1 MSGWRAVAGLLA
13 MMLGASAIG
22 VLPCSTAA
30 SAAAAD
36 PAESD
41 SAVTV
46 SGTGDFA
53 TLKVTVSQTRNLVNQ
68 VVKISWT
75 GGAPTM
81 PDSGFS
87 INYLQIMQCW
97 GDDPAG
103 PDRTQCQFGGLAADL
118 GSLIVGAFALSRQV
132 DARFDPEETLPPPGD
147 SGGAVY
153 VPFWPVGAAKP
164 TDPGTGNIN
173 DFFDSQVTN
182 EIPVARTHG
191 DGTGEEFFEMETVRQ
206 AAGLGCGE
214 PITTGGVTKGRSC
227 WLVIVPRGSK
237 EPNGVTATGNPGS
250 VLNSSPLSQS
260 NWDHRIV
267 VPLEFQPVSQVC
279 PVGAPERPVIGQ
291 ELAVDAV
298 TSWQPALCSGGGS
311 LFSYTQLT
319 DDVARSQVPN
329 GQLAVVTDPIPPD
342 QVAAD
347 HPLVYAPVG
356 LSALAIAFNI
366 NYQPDAEHQS
376 AGDLALNGRRFTAMK
391 LTPRL
396 VAKLLTQ
403 SYRFALL
410 DQPAEMKNNPT
421 GLLADPEFLNLNP
434 EYGGFVDRGLPVPD
448 ALAQINGAD
457 ITSLLWRWI
466 IADPD
471 ARAFLAGSPDQF
483 GMVINPNNRNLAL
496 PTSTFPRNDQ
506 SCADTTDDFG
516 NSLTNCNL
524 DLHPYATDMHNA
536 GRSASRGD
544 TLARQNIFD
553 NTVHQ
558 PVSTKFPRQLIGAR
572 ALMAVVDAATAA
584 RYDLPT
590 AELLNAAGK
599 YVAPTTDGLLAG
611 EKAMKPSA
619 VAGALTPDPAASD
632 PAAYPLTSL
641 SYAVTSPTMLDAA
654 ASKDYAAFLRY
665 AGGPGQR
672 PGVGPGQLPPG
683 MVPLPDP
690 LKAQTI
696 AAATTLEKAAS
707 TALPSPPQPA
717 VTGTAT
723 GADGHPTGSSTT
735 TTTPGTQT
743 PGTNG
748 GGQTAGTPPDVTGS
762 RNRPPATQPRAAQQP
777 LARGRTPSLPTP
789 VVGAVLGAI
798 LAGGLALAIS
808 SPAVRLLGV
817 ARQRRQRKGVTPTE
831 R

>member
-1 MSGWRAVAGLLA
+1 
-13 MMLGASAIG
+13 
-22 VLPCSTAA
+22 
-30 SAAAAD
+30 
-36 PAESD
+36 
-41 SAVTV
+41 
-46 SGTGDFA
+46 
-53 TLKVTVSQTRNLVNQ
+53 
-68 VVKISWT
+68 
-75 GGAPTM
+75 
-81 PDSGFS
+81 
-87 INYLQIMQCW
+87 
-97 GDDPAG
+97 
-103 PDRTQCQFGGLAADL
+103 
-118 GSLIVGAFALSRQV
+118 
-132 DARFDPEETLPPPGD
+132 
-147 SGGAVY
+147 
-153 VPFWPVGAAKP
+153 
-164 TDPGTGNIN
+164 
-173 DFFDSQVTN
+173 
-182 EIPVARTHG
+182 
-191 DGTGEEFFEMETVRQ
+191 
-206 AAGLGCGE
+206 
-214 PITTGGVTKGRSC
+214 
-227 WLVIVPRGSK
+227 
-237 EPNGVTATGNPGS
+237 
-250 VLNSSPLSQS
+250 
-260 NWDHRIV
+260 
-267 VPLEFQPVSQVC
+267 
-279 PVGAPERPVIGQ
+279 VIGQ

-298 TSWQPALCSGGGS
+298 TSWQPALCSGGGP

-319 DDVARSQVPN
+319 DDVARSQVPS
-329 GQLAVVTDPIPPD
+329 GPLAIVTDPIPPD

-347 HPLVYAPVG
+347 HPLVYAPMG

-376 AGDLALNGRRFTAMK
+376 AGDLALNGRRFTSMK

-410 DQPAEMKNNPT
+410 DQPPEMKNNPT

-434 EYGGFVDRGLPVPD
+434 EYQGFVDRGLTVPD
-448 ALAQINGAD
+448 PLVQINGAD

-466 IADPD
+466 TADPD
-471 ARAFLAGSPDQF
+471 ARAFLAGSPDPF
-483 GMVINPNNRNLAL
+483 GMVINPNNKNLVL

-506 SCADTTDDFG
+506 SCATTTDDFG

-544 TLARQNIFD
+544 SQARQNIFD

-590 AELLNAAGK
+590 AQLLNAAGK
-599 YVAPTTDGLLAG
+599 YVAPTTDSLLAG

-619 VAGALTPDPAASD
+619 VAGVLTPDPAASD

-696 AAATTLEKAAS
+696 AAAATLEKATS
-707 TALPSPPQPA
+707 TALPSPPQPT

-723 GADGHPTGSSTT
+723 GADGHPTAS
-735 TTTPGTQT
+735 PPRAIGTQAGATNTGGAQT
-743 PGTNG
+743 PV
-748 GGQTAGTPPDVTGS
+748 TPPDVTGS
-762 RNRPPATQPRAAQQP
+762 GSRPPATTPRVAQQP
-777 LARGRTPSLPTP
+777 LARVGRTPSLPTP

-798 LAGGLALAIS
+798 LAGGLVLAIS

-817 ARQRRQRKGVTPTE
+817 VIQRRQRKGVTPTE